1 MIQKQ
6 VLMSAKDEINKL
18 KKEIE
23 RHNFLYHSKNNPE
36 ISDAEY
42 DALYQR
48 LKSLESN
55 LSSSEDS
62 PTKTV
67 GSKPSKGF
75 VKHTHLKPM
84 LSLSNVFNEE
94 EFNKFEERILKR
106 ANIDKVI
113 YAVEPK
119 FDGIGI
125 SLTYEDGVL
134 TKAVTRGDG
143 EVGEVV
149 TENIKT
155 ISKIPQ
161 KLTFN
166 VPKVIEL
173 RGEIFFNLDDFDLI
187 NKNIEKEGGKTFINP
202 RNAAA
207 GTLRNLD
214 VGIVKQRPLNIFLYA
229 LGGTS
234 NDFSIDSH
242 QDFIAFLEKNKLPTN
257 DLISFGDAVKAA
269 SSVKKILDSRET
281 LNYEID
287 GAVVKV
293 NDINLQEKLGFVS
306 KAPRWAVAWKF
317 PASEKF
323 SKVNDIL
330 FSVGRTGIVTPY
342 ATIEPVLISGANIS
356 NVTLHNL
363 DELKRLDIKVN
374 DTVLV
379 KRAGDVIPQITKV
392 NQEIRDGSERPVTV
406 PEFCPSCGSE
416 LREDGPFLRCHAGMN
431 CPAQLFGYFEHFVSR
446 KAMNIDGLG
455 YKINTHLINLGYVKK
470 VADLFKLE
478 RYETELKSLEG
489 FGEKSIDNLFA
500 SINNARKPKLET
512 FINALGIPEVGET
525 TASSLARH
533 FKEFQ
538 SLRSASLDDLLQLD
552 SIGEVVAK
560 NIIEFFKNDPVGI
573 DDLLDQIEI
582 ENYVASADSHLDGV
596 RIVIT
601 GSFTEFSRDE
611 LKDIIKSK
619 GGIPSSSVSANTN
632 YLLYGEKAGSK
643 FKKATELGVELVDE
657 TKIKDF
663 LKI

>member
-1 MIQKQ
+1 
-6 VLMSAKDEINKL
+6 MSVKDEIKKL
-18 KKEIE
+18 QKEIE
-23 RHNFLYHSKNNPE
+23 RHNFLYHSEDNPE
-36 ISDAEY
+36 ISDAEF

-48 LKSLESN
+48 LKSLEAEQGE
-55 LSSSEDS
+55 SEDS

-75 VKHTHLKPM
+75 EKHQHLKPM
-84 LSLSNVFNEE
+84 LSLSNVFNDE
-94 EFNKFEERILKR
+94 EFKKFEERILKR
-106 ANIDKVI
+106 VNVNEII
-113 YAVEPK
+113 FAVEPK

-125 SLTYEDGVL
+125 SLTYEDGIL

-155 ISKIPQ
+155 IDKIPHSIS
-161 KLTFN
+161 FN
-166 VPKVIEL
+166 VPKIVEL
-173 RGEIFFNLDDFDLI
+173 RGEIFFNLDDFNSI
-187 NKNIEKEGGKTFINP
+187 NRSIEKDGGKVFINP

-214 VGIVKQRPLNIFLYA
+214 SEVVKQRPLNIFLYA
-229 LGGTS
+229 LGGCS
-234 NDFSIDSH
+234 DDFKIESH
-242 QDFIAFLEKNKLPTN
+242 KDFLTFLKKNNLPNN
-257 DLISFGDAVKAA
+257 DLITFGDAITA
-269 SSVKKILDSRET
+269 SNAVKKILDSREA

-293 NDINLQEKLGFVS
+293 NDFNLQEKLGFVS

-323 SKVNDIL
+323 SKVNDVL

-392 NQEIRDGSERPVTV
+392 NQDVRNGSETPVKV
-406 PEFCPSCGSE
+406 PEFCPSCGNKLKE
-416 LREDGPFLRCHAGMN
+416 EGPFLRCDAGMN

-455 YKINTHLINLGYVKK
+455 YKINIHLINLGYVKK
-470 VADLFKLE
+470 VADLFKLKQ
-478 RYETELKSLEG
+478 YEEELKNLEG

-500 SINNARKPKLET
+500 SIDNARKPKLET
-512 FINALGIPEVGET
+512 LINALGIPEVGET

-533 FKEFQ
+533 FKEFPK
-538 SLRSASLDDLLQLD
+538 LRSASFEDLMQLD

-560 NIIEFFKNDPVGI
+560 NIIEFFKNDPIGI
-573 DDLLDQIEI
+573 DELLAQIEI
-582 ENYVASADSHLDGV
+582 ENYIASGDSHLDGIK
-596 RIVIT
+596 IVIT
-601 GSFTEFSRDE
+601 GSFSEFSRDE

-619 GGIPSSSVSANTN
+619 GGIPSSSISSNTN

-643 FKKATELGVELVDE
+643 YKKAIELGVELIDE

>member
-1 MIQKQ
+1 
-6 VLMSAKDEINKL
+6 MSVKDEIKKL

-23 RHNFLYHSKNNPE
+23 RHNFLYHAENNPE

-48 LKSLESN
+48 LKALEAEEGASN
-55 LSSSEDS
+55 DS
-62 PTKTV
+62 PSKTV

-75 VKHTHLKPM
+75 EKHTHLKPM
-84 LSLSNVFNEE
+84 LSLANVFNQDD
-94 EFNKFEERILKR
+94 FNKFEERIQKR
-106 ANIDKVI
+106 INVEKLV

-125 SLTYEDGVL
+125 SLTFEEGSL

-161 KLTFN
+161 TLSTDI
-166 VPKVIEL
+166 PKVIEL
-173 RGEIFFNLDDFDLI
+173 RGEVFFNLDDFNLI
-187 NKNIEKEGGKTFINP
+187 NKNIENTGGKAFINP

-214 VGIVKQRPLNIFLYA
+214 IEIVKQRPLNIFLYA
-229 LGGTS
+229 LGGHS
-234 NDFSIDSH
+234 DDLEINSH
-242 QDFIAFLEKNKLPTN
+242 QEFLEFLEKNSLPRN
-257 DLISFGDAVKAA
+257 DLITFGDAAEATKA
-269 SSVKKILDSRET
+269 VKKILDSRDS

-293 NDINLQEKLGFVS
+293 NESKLQEKLGFVS

-317 PASEKF
+317 PASEKY
-323 SKVNDIL
+323 SKVNDVL

-356 NVTLHNL
+356 NVTLHNM

-392 NQEIRDGSERPVTV
+392 NLDIRDGSESLVKI
-406 PEFCPSCGSE
+406 PEYCPSCGNTLKAE
-416 LREDGPFLRCHAGMN
+416 GPFLRCDAGMQ
-431 CPAQLFGYFEHFVSR
+431 CPDQLFGYFEHFVSR

-455 YKINTHLINLGYVKK
+455 YKINTHLIKLGYVKQ
-470 VADLFKLE
+470 VADLFKLK
-478 RYETELKSLEG
+478 RYESELKSLEG
-489 FGEKSIDNLFA
+489 FGKKSIDNLFA
-500 SINNARKPKLET
+500 SIDNSRRPKLET
-512 FINALGIPEVGET
+512 FINSLGIPEVGET

-533 FKEFQ
+533 FKEFNY
-538 SLRSASLDDLLQLD
+538 LRSASFEDLMQLD
-552 SIGEVVAK
+552 SIGGVVAK
-560 NIIEFFKNDPVGI
+560 NIIKFFENDPVGV
-573 DDLLDQIEI
+573 DALLNEIEI
-582 ENYVASADSHLDGV
+582 ESFVASADSHLDGI

-601 GSFTEFSRDE
+601 GSFENYSRDE

-619 GGIPSSSVSANTN
+619 GGVPSSSISSNTDF
-632 YLLYGEKAGSK
+632 LIYGEKAGSK
-643 FKKATELGVELVDE
+643 YKKALDLGIELITE
-657 TKIKDF
+657 TKLNEF

>member
-1 MIQKQ
+1 
-6 VLMSAKDEINKL
+6 MSVKDEIKKL

-23 RHNFLYHSKNNPE
+23 RHNFLYHAENNPE

-48 LKSLESN
+48 LKALEAEEGASK
-55 LSSSEDS
+55 DS
-62 PTKTV
+62 PSKTV

-75 VKHTHLKPM
+75 EKHIHLKPM
-84 LSLSNVFNEE
+84 LSLANVFNQDD
-94 EFNKFEERILKR
+94 FDKFEERIQKR
-106 ANIDKVI
+106 ISVEKLV

-125 SLTYEDGVL
+125 SLTYEEGSL

-155 ISKIPQ
+155 ITKIPQ
-161 KLTFN
+161 TLSIDI
-166 VPKVIEL
+166 PKVIEL
-173 RGEIFFNLDDFDLI
+173 RGEIFFNLDDFNLI
-187 NKNIEKEGGKTFINP
+187 NKNIKNAGGKAFINP

-214 VGIVKQRPLNIFLYA
+214 IEIVKQRPLNIFLYA
-229 LGGTS
+229 LGGHTG
-234 NDFSIDSH
+234 DLEIASH
-242 QDFIAFLEKNKLPTN
+242 QEFLSFLEKNNLPRN
-257 DLISFGDAVKAA
+257 DLITFGDAAEATKA
-269 SSVKKILDSRET
+269 VQKILDSRDS

-293 NDINLQEKLGFVS
+293 NESKLQDKLGFVS

-317 PASEKF
+317 PASEKY
-323 SKVNDIL
+323 SKVNDVL

-356 NVTLHNL
+356 NVTLHNM

-392 NQEIRDGSERPVTV
+392 NLDVRDGSESLVKIPD
-406 PEFCPSCGSE
+406 FCPSCGNALKAE
-416 LREDGPFLRCHAGMN
+416 GPFLRCDAGMQ
-431 CPAQLFGYFEHFVSR
+431 CPDQLFGYFEHFVSR

-455 YKINTHLINLGYVKK
+455 YKINTHLIKLGYVKQ
-470 VADLFKLE
+470 VADLFKLK
-478 RYETELKSLEG
+478 RYESELKSLEG

-500 SINNARKPKLET
+500 SIDNSRRPKLET
-512 FINALGIPEVGET
+512 FINSLGIPEVGET

-533 FKEFQ
+533 FKEFNYF
-538 SLRSASLDDLLQLD
+538 RRASFEDLMQLD

-560 NIIEFFKNDPVGI
+560 NIIKFFENDPVGI
-573 DDLLDQIEI
+573 DALLNEIEI
-582 ENYVASADSHLDGV
+582 ENFVASADSHLDGI

-601 GSFTEFSRDE
+601 GSFENYSRDE

-619 GGIPSSSVSANTN
+619 GGLPSSSISSNTDF
-632 YLLYGEKAGSK
+632 LIYGEKAGSK
-643 FKKATELGVELVDE
+643 YKKALDLGIELITE
-657 TKIKDF
+657 TKLTEF

>member
-1 MIQKQ
+1 
-6 VLMSAKDEINKL
+6 MSVKDEIKKL
-18 KKEIE
+18 QKEIE
-23 RHNFLYHSKNNPE
+23 RHNFLYHSEDNPE
-36 ISDAEY
+36 ISDAEF

-48 LKSLESN
+48 LKSLEAEQGE
-55 LSSSEDS
+55 SEDS

-75 VKHTHLKPM
+75 EKHQHLKPM
-84 LSLSNVFNEE
+84 LSLSNVFNDE
-94 EFNKFEERILKR
+94 EFKKFEERILKR
-106 ANIDKVI
+106 INVNEII
-113 YAVEPK
+113 FAVEPK

-125 SLTYEDGVL
+125 SLTYEEGIL

-155 ISKIPQ
+155 IDKIPHSIS
-161 KLTFN
+161 FN
-166 VPKVIEL
+166 VPKIVEL
-173 RGEIFFNLDDFDLI
+173 RGEIFFNLDDFNSI
-187 NKNIEKEGGKTFINP
+187 NRSIEKDGGKVFINP

-214 VGIVKQRPLNIFLYA
+214 SEVVKQRPLNIFLYA
-229 LGGTS
+229 LGGCS
-234 NDFSIDSH
+234 DDFKIESH
-242 QDFIAFLEKNKLPTN
+242 KDFLTFLKKNNLPNN
-257 DLISFGDAVKAA
+257 DLITFGDAITA
-269 SSVKKILDSRET
+269 SNAVKKILDSREA

-293 NDINLQEKLGFVS
+293 NDFNLQEKLGFVS

-323 SKVNDIL
+323 SKVNDVL

-392 NQEIRDGSERPVTV
+392 NQDVRNGSETPVNV
-406 PEFCPSCGSE
+406 PEFCPSCGNKLKE
-416 LREDGPFLRCHAGMN
+416 EGPFLRCDAGMN

-455 YKINTHLINLGYVKK
+455 YKINIHLINLGYVKK
-470 VADLFKLE
+470 VADLFKLKQ
-478 RYETELKSLEG
+478 YESELKNLEG
-489 FGEKSIDNLFA
+489 FGEKSIGNLFA
-500 SINNARKPKLET
+500 SIDNARKPKLET
-512 FINALGIPEVGET
+512 LINALGIPEVGET

-533 FKEFQ
+533 FKEFEK
-538 SLRSASLDDLLQLD
+538 LRNASFEDLMQLD

-560 NIIEFFKNDPVGI
+560 NIIEFFKHDPIGI
-573 DDLLDQIEI
+573 DELLSQIEI
-582 ENYVASADSHLDGV
+582 ENYVASGDSHLDG
-596 RIVIT
+596 IKIAIT
-601 GSFTEFSRDE
+601 GSFSEFSRDE

-619 GGIPSSSVSANTN
+619 GGIPSSSISSNTN
-632 YLLYGEKAGSK
+632 FLLYGEKAGSK
-643 FKKATELGVELVDE
+643 YKKATELGVKLIDE

>member
-1 MIQKQ
+1 
-6 VLMSAKDEINKL
+6 MSVKDEIKKL
-18 KKEIE
+18 QKEIE
-23 RHNFLYHSKNNPE
+23 RHNFLYHSEDNPE
-36 ISDAEY
+36 ISDAEF

-48 LKSLESN
+48 LKSLEAEQGE
-55 LSSSEDS
+55 SEDS

-75 VKHTHLKPM
+75 EKHQHLKPM
-84 LSLSNVFNEE
+84 LSLSNVFNDE
-94 EFNKFEERILKR
+94 EFKKFEERILKR
-106 ANIDKVI
+106 VNVNEII
-113 YAVEPK
+113 FAVEPK

-125 SLTYEDGVL
+125 SLTYEDGIL
-134 TKAVTRGDG
+134 TKAVTRGNG

-155 ISKIPQ
+155 IDKIPHSIS
-161 KLTFN
+161 FN
-166 VPKVIEL
+166 VPKIVEL
-173 RGEIFFNLDDFDLI
+173 RGEIFFNLDDFNSI
-187 NKNIEKEGGKTFINP
+187 NRSIEKDGGKVFINP

-214 VGIVKQRPLNIFLYA
+214 SEVVKQRPLNIFLYA
-229 LGGTS
+229 LGGCS
-234 NDFSIDSH
+234 DDFKIESH
-242 QDFIAFLEKNKLPTN
+242 KDFLTFLKKNNLPNN
-257 DLISFGDAVKAA
+257 DLITFGDTITA
-269 SSVKKILDSRET
+269 SNAVKKILDSREA

-293 NDINLQEKLGFVS
+293 NDFNLQEKLGFVS

-323 SKVNDIL
+323 SKVNDVL

-392 NQEIRDGSERPVTV
+392 NQDVRNGSETPVKV
-406 PEFCPSCGSE
+406 PEFCPSCGNKLNE
-416 LREDGPFLRCHAGMN
+416 EGPFLRCDAGMN

-470 VADLFKLE
+470 VADLFKLKQ
-478 RYETELKSLEG
+478 YEAELKNLEG

-500 SINNARKPKLET
+500 SIDNARKPKLET
-512 FINALGIPEVGET
+512 LINALGIPEVGET

-533 FKEFQ
+533 FKEFPQ
-538 SLRSASLDDLLQLD
+538 LRSASFEDLMQLD

-560 NIIEFFKNDPVGI
+560 NIIEFFKDDPIGI
-573 DDLLDQIEI
+573 DELLAQIEI
-582 ENYVASADSHLDGV
+582 ENYIASGDSHLDGIK
-596 RIVIT
+596 IVIT
-601 GSFTEFSRDE
+601 GSFSEFSRDE

-619 GGIPSSSVSANTN
+619 GGIPSSSISTNTN

-643 FKKATELGVELVDE
+643 YKKAIELGVELIDE
-657 TKIKDF
+657 TKIKNF

>member
-1 MIQKQ
+1 
-6 VLMSAKDEINKL
+6 MSAKDEINKL

-48 LKSLESN
+48 LKSLESD

-143 EVGEVV
+143 EVGEIV

-173 RGEIFFNLDDFDLI
+173 RGEIFFNLDDFDSI

-257 DLISFGDAVKAA
+257 DLISFGDAAKAA
-269 SSVKKILDSRET
+269 GSVKKILDSRET

-478 RYETELKSLEG
+478 RHETELKSLEG

-560 NIIEFFKNDPVGI
+560 NIIKFFKNDPVGI

>member
-1 MIQKQ
+1 
-6 VLMSAKDEINKL
+6 MSVKDEIKKL

-23 RHNFLYHSKNNPE
+23 RHNFLYHAENNPE

-48 LKSLESN
+48 LKALEAEEGASN
-55 LSSSEDS
+55 DS
-62 PTKTV
+62 PSKTV

-75 VKHTHLKPM
+75 EKHTHLKPM
-84 LSLSNVFNEE
+84 LSLANVFNQDD
-94 EFNKFEERILKR
+94 FNKFEERIQKR
-106 ANIDKVI
+106 INVEKLV

-125 SLTYEDGVL
+125 SLTFEEGSL

-161 KLTFN
+161 TLSIDI
-166 VPKVIEL
+166 PKIIEL
-173 RGEIFFNLDDFDLI
+173 RGEVFFNLDDFNLI
-187 NKNIEKEGGKTFINP
+187 NKNIENSGGKAFINP

-214 VGIVKQRPLNIFLYA
+214 IQIVKQRPLNIFLYA
-229 LGGTS
+229 LGGHS
-234 NDFSIDSH
+234 DDLEINSH
-242 QDFIAFLEKNKLPTN
+242 QEFLEFLEKNSLPRN
-257 DLISFGDAVKAA
+257 DLITFGDAAEATKA
-269 SSVKKILDSRET
+269 VKKILDSRDS

-293 NDINLQEKLGFVS
+293 NESKLQEKLGFVS

-317 PASEKF
+317 PASEKY
-323 SKVNDIL
+323 SKVNDVL

-356 NVTLHNL
+356 NVTLHNM

-392 NQEIRDGSERPVTV
+392 NLDIRDGSESLVKI
-406 PEFCPSCGSE
+406 PEYCPSCGNTLKAE
-416 LREDGPFLRCHAGMN
+416 GPFLRCDAGMQ
-431 CPAQLFGYFEHFVSR
+431 CPDQLFGYFEHFVSR

-455 YKINTHLINLGYVKK
+455 YKINTHLIKLGYVKQ
-470 VADLFKLE
+470 VADLFKLK
-478 RYETELKSLEG
+478 RYESELKSLEG
-489 FGEKSIDNLFA
+489 FGKKSIDNLFA
-500 SINNARKPKLET
+500 SIDNSRRPKLET
-512 FINALGIPEVGET
+512 FINSLGIPEVGET

-533 FKEFQ
+533 FKEFNY
-538 SLRSASLDDLLQLD
+538 LRSASFEDLMQLD
-552 SIGEVVAK
+552 SIGGVVAK
-560 NIIEFFKNDPVGI
+560 NIIKFFENDPVGV
-573 DDLLDQIEI
+573 DALLNEIEI
-582 ENYVASADSHLDGV
+582 ESFVASADSHLDGI

-601 GSFTEFSRDE
+601 GSFENYSRDE

-619 GGIPSSSVSANTN
+619 GGVPSSSISSNTDF
-632 YLLYGEKAGSK
+632 LIYGEKAGSK
-643 FKKATELGVELVDE
+643 YKKALDLGIELITE
-657 TKIKDF
+657 TKLNEF

>member
-1 MIQKQ
+1 
-6 VLMSAKDEINKL
+6 MSAKDEINKL

-55 LSSSEDS
+55 LSPSGDS

-173 RGEIFFNLDDFDLI
+173 RGEIFFNLDDFDSI

-538 SLRSASLDDLLQLD
+538 SLRSAALDDLLQLD

>member
-1 MIQKQ
+1 
-6 VLMSAKDEINKL
+6 MSVKDEIKKL

-23 RHNFLYHSKNNPE
+23 RHNFLYHAENNPE

-48 LKSLESN
+48 LKALEAEEGASK
-55 LSSSEDS
+55 DS
-62 PTKTV
+62 PSKTV

-75 VKHTHLKPM
+75 EKHTHLKPM
-84 LSLSNVFNEE
+84 LSLANVFNQDD
-94 EFNKFEERILKR
+94 FDKFEERIQKR
-106 ANIDKVI
+106 ISVEKLV

-125 SLTYEDGVL
+125 SLTYEEGSL

-155 ISKIPQ
+155 ITKIPQ
-161 KLTFN
+161 TLSIDI
-166 VPKVIEL
+166 PKVIEL
-173 RGEIFFNLDDFDLI
+173 RGEIFFNLDDFNLI
-187 NKNIEKEGGKTFINP
+187 NKNIENAGGKAFINP

-214 VGIVKQRPLNIFLYA
+214 IEIVKQRPLNIFLYA
-229 LGGTS
+229 LGGHTG
-234 NDFSIDSH
+234 DLEIASH
-242 QDFIAFLEKNKLPTN
+242 QEFLSFLEKNNLPRN
-257 DLISFGDAVKAA
+257 DLITFGDAAEATKA
-269 SSVKKILDSRET
+269 VQKILDSRDS

-293 NDINLQEKLGFVS
+293 NESKLQDKLGFVS

-317 PASEKF
+317 PASEKY
-323 SKVNDIL
+323 SKVNDVL

-356 NVTLHNL
+356 NVTLHNM

-392 NQEIRDGSERPVTV
+392 NLDVRDGSESLVKIPD
-406 PEFCPSCGSE
+406 FCPSCGNALKAE
-416 LREDGPFLRCHAGMN
+416 GPFLRCDAGMQ
-431 CPAQLFGYFEHFVSR
+431 CPDQLFGYFEHFVSR

-455 YKINTHLINLGYVKK
+455 YKINTHLIKLGYVKQ
-470 VADLFKLE
+470 VADLFKLK
-478 RYETELKSLEG
+478 RYESELKSLEG

-500 SINNARKPKLET
+500 SIDNSRRPKLET
-512 FINALGIPEVGET
+512 FINSLGIPEVGET

-533 FKEFQ
+533 FKEFNYF
-538 SLRSASLDDLLQLD
+538 RRASFEDLMQLD

-560 NIIEFFKNDPVGI
+560 NIIKFFENDPVGI
-573 DDLLDQIEI
+573 DALLNEIEI
-582 ENYVASADSHLDGV
+582 ENFVASADSHLDGI

-601 GSFTEFSRDE
+601 GSFENYSRDE

-619 GGIPSSSVSANTN
+619 GGLPSSSISSNTDF
-632 YLLYGEKAGSK
+632 LIYGEKAGSK
-643 FKKATELGVELVDE
+643 YKKALDLGIELITE
-657 TKIKDF
+657 TKLTEF

>member
-1 MIQKQ
+1 
-6 VLMSAKDEINKL
+6 MSVKDEIKKL

-23 RHNFLYHSKNNPE
+23 RHNFLYHAENNPE

-48 LKSLESN
+48 LKALEAEEGASK
-55 LSSSEDS
+55 DS
-62 PTKTV
+62 PSKTV

-75 VKHTHLKPM
+75 EKHTHLKPM
-84 LSLSNVFNEE
+84 LSLANVFNQDD
-94 EFNKFEERILKR
+94 FDKFEERIQKR
-106 ANIDKVI
+106 ISVEKLV

-125 SLTYEDGVL
+125 SLTYEEGSL

-155 ISKIPQ
+155 ITKIPQ
-161 KLTFN
+161 TLSIDI
-166 VPKVIEL
+166 PKVIEL
-173 RGEIFFNLDDFDLI
+173 RGEIFFNLDDFNLI
-187 NKNIEKEGGKTFINP
+187 NKNIENAGGKAFINP

-214 VGIVKQRPLNIFLYA
+214 IEIVKQRPLNIFLYA
-229 LGGTS
+229 LGGHT
-234 NDFSIDSH
+234 DDLEIASH
-242 QDFIAFLEKNKLPTN
+242 QEFLSFLEKNNLPRN
-257 DLISFGDAVKAA
+257 DLITFGDAAEATKA
-269 SSVKKILDSRET
+269 VQKILDSRDS

-293 NDINLQEKLGFVS
+293 NESKLQEKLGFVS

-317 PASEKF
+317 PASEKY
-323 SKVNDIL
+323 SKVNDVL

-356 NVTLHNL
+356 NVTLHNM

-392 NQEIRDGSERPVTV
+392 NLDVRDGSESLVKI
-406 PEFCPSCGSE
+406 PEYCPSCGNALKAE
-416 LREDGPFLRCHAGMN
+416 GPFLRCDAGMQ
-431 CPAQLFGYFEHFVSR
+431 CPDQLFGYFEHFVSR

-455 YKINTHLINLGYVKK
+455 YKINTHLIKLGYVKQ
-470 VADLFKLE
+470 VADLFKLK
-478 RYETELKSLEG
+478 RYESELKSLEG

-500 SINNARKPKLET
+500 SIDNSRRPKLET
-512 FINALGIPEVGET
+512 FINSLGIPEVGET

-533 FKEFQ
+533 FKEFIY
-538 SLRSASLDDLLQLD
+538 LRRASFEDLMQLD

-560 NIIEFFKNDPVGI
+560 NIIKFFENDPVGI
-573 DDLLDQIEI
+573 DALLNEIEI
-582 ENYVASADSHLDGV
+582 ENFVASADSHLDGI

-601 GSFTEFSRDE
+601 GSFENYSREE
-611 LKDIIKSK
+611 LKDIIKAK
-619 GGIPSSSVSANTN
+619 GGLPSSSISSNTDF
-632 YLLYGEKAGSK
+632 LIYGEKAGSK
-643 FKKATELGVELVDE
+643 YKKALDLGIELITE
-657 TKIKDF
+657 TKLTEF

>member
-1 MIQKQ
+1 
-6 VLMSAKDEINKL
+6 MSAKDEINKL

-406 PEFCPSCGSE
+406 PKFCPSCGSE

>member
-1 MIQKQ
+1 
-6 VLMSAKDEINKL
+6 MSAKDEINKL

-55 LSSSEDS
+55 LRSSEDS

>member
-1 MIQKQ
+1 
-6 VLMSAKDEINKL
+6 MSVKDEINKL

-134 TKAVTRGDG
+134 TKAVTMGDG

-406 PEFCPSCGSE
+406 PEFGPSCGSE

>member
-1 MIQKQ
+1 
-6 VLMSAKDEINKL
+6 MSAKDEINKL

-125 SLTYEDGVL
+125 SLTYEDGLL

-173 RGEIFFNLDDFDLI
+173 RGEIFFNLDDFDSI
-187 NKNIEKEGGKTFINP
+187 NKNIEKEGGKAFINP

-214 VGIVKQRPLNIFLYA
+214 AGIVKQRPLNIFLYA
-229 LGGTS
+229 LGGS
-234 NDFSIDSH
+234 SKDFSIDSH
-242 QDFIAFLEKNKLPTN
+242 QDFIAFLQKNKLPTN

-269 SSVKKILDSRET
+269 SSVKEILDSREA

-392 NQEIRDGSERPVTV
+392 NQEIRDGYERSVTV
-406 PEFCPSCGSE
+406 PEFCPSCGSK
-416 LREDGPFLRCHAGMN
+416 LKEDGPFLRCHAGMN

-478 RYETELKSLEG
+478 RYESELKSLEG
-489 FGEKSIDNLFA
+489 FGEKSIENLFA
-500 SINNARKPKLET
+500 SINSARKPKLEN

-525 TASSLARH
+525 TASSLGRH

-538 SLRSASLDDLLQLD
+538 NLRSASLHDLLQLD

-560 NIIEFFKNDPVGI
+560 NIIEFFRNDPVGI
-573 DDLLDQIEI
+573 DDLIDQIEI

-611 LKDIIKSK
+611 LKDVIKSK

-643 FKKATELGVELVDE
+643 FKKAKELGVELITE

>member
-1 MIQKQ
+1 
-6 VLMSAKDEINKL
+6 MSAKDEINKL

-173 RGEIFFNLDDFDLI
+173 RGEIFFNLDDFDSI

-478 RYETELKSLEG
+478 RYEIELKSLEG

-538 SLRSASLDDLLQLD
+538 SLRSAALDDLLQLD

>member
-1 MIQKQ
+1 
-6 VLMSAKDEINKL
+6 MSAKDEINKL

-55 LSSSEDS
+55 LRSSEDS

-84 LSLSNVFNEE
+84 LSLSNVFNKE
-94 EFNKFEERILKR
+94 EFIKFEDRILKR

-161 KLTFN
+161 RLTFN

-173 RGEIFFNLDDFDLI
+173 RGEIFFNLDDFHSI
-187 NKNIEKEGGKTFINP
+187 NKNIEKEGGKAFINP

-229 LGGTS
+229 LGGS
-234 NDFSIDSH
+234 SKDFNIDSH
-242 QDFIAFLEKNKLPTN
+242 QDFIAFLQKNKLPTN

-269 SSVKKILDSRET
+269 SSVKEILDSREA

-416 LREDGPFLRCHAGMN
+416 LSEDGPFLRCHAGMN

>member
-1 MIQKQ
+1 
-6 VLMSAKDEINKL
+6 MSAKAEINKL

-23 RHNFLYHSKNNPE
+23 RHNFLYHSKNSPE

-75 VKHTHLKPM
+75 VKHTHLKSM

-106 ANIDKVI
+106 TNIDKVI
-113 YAVEPK
+113 YAIEPK

-134 TKAVTRGDG
+134 AKAVTRGDG

-173 RGEIFFNLDDFDLI
+173 RGEIFFNLDDFDSI
-187 NKNIEKEGGKTFINP
+187 NRNIEKEGGKVFINP

-392 NQEIRDGSERPVTV
+392 NQEIRDGNERSVTV
-406 PEFCPSCGSE
+406 PEFCPSCGSK
-416 LREDGPFLRCHAGMN
+416 LKEDGPFLRCHAGMN

-478 RYETELKSLEG
+478 RYESELKSLEG

-560 NIIEFFKNDPVGI
+560 NIIKFFRNDPVGI
-573 DDLLDQIEI
+573 DDLLDQVEI

-643 FKKATELGVELVDE
+643 FKKAKELGVELVDE

>member
-1 MIQKQ
+1 
-6 VLMSAKDEINKL
+6 MSAKDEINKL

-560 NIIEFFKNDPVGI
+560 NIIAFFKNDPVGI

>member
-1 MIQKQ
+1 
-6 VLMSAKDEINKL
+6 MSAKDEINKL

-55 LSSSEDS
+55 LSSGEDS

-173 RGEIFFNLDDFDLI
+173 RGEIFFNLDDFDSI

-392 NQEIRDGSERPVTV
+392 NQEIRDGSERPVKV

-470 VADLFKLE
+470 SGRL
-478 RYETELKSLEG
+478 
-489 FGEKSIDNLFA
+489 I
-500 SINNARKPKLET
+500 
-512 FINALGIPEVGET
+512 
-525 TASSLARH
+525 
-533 FKEFQ
+533 
-538 SLRSASLDDLLQLD
+538 
-552 SIGEVVAK
+552 
-560 NIIEFFKNDPVGI
+560 
-573 DDLLDQIEI
+573 
-582 ENYVASADSHLDGV
+582 
-596 RIVIT
+596 
-601 GSFTEFSRDE
+601 
-611 LKDIIKSK
+611 
-619 GGIPSSSVSANTN
+619 
-632 YLLYGEKAGSK
+632 
-643 FKKATELGVELVDE
+643 
-657 TKIKDF
+657 
-663 LKI
+663 

>member
-1 MIQKQ
+1 
-6 VLMSAKDEINKL
+6 MSAKDEINKL

-173 RGEIFFNLDDFDLI
+173 RGEIFFNLDDFDSI

-478 RYETELKSLEG
+478 RYEIELKSLEG

>member
-1 MIQKQ
+1 
-6 VLMSAKDEINKL
+6 MSVKDEIKKL

-23 RHNFLYHSKNNPE
+23 RHNFLYHAENNPE

-48 LKSLESN
+48 LKALEAEEGASK
-55 LSSSEDS
+55 DS
-62 PTKTV
+62 PSKTV

-75 VKHTHLKPM
+75 EKHTHLKPM
-84 LSLSNVFNEE
+84 LSLANVFNQDD
-94 EFNKFEERILKR
+94 FDKFEERIQKR
-106 ANIDKVI
+106 ISVEKLV

-125 SLTYEDGVL
+125 SLTYEEGSL

-155 ISKIPQ
+155 ITKIPQ
-161 KLTFN
+161 TLSIDI
-166 VPKVIEL
+166 PKVIEL
-173 RGEIFFNLDDFDLI
+173 RGEIFFNLDDFNLI
-187 NKNIEKEGGKTFINP
+187 NKKIENAGGKAFINP

-214 VGIVKQRPLNIFLYA
+214 IEIVKQRPLNIFLYA
-229 LGGTS
+229 LGGHT
-234 NDFSIDSH
+234 DDLEIASH
-242 QDFIAFLEKNKLPTN
+242 QEFLSFLEKNNLPRN
-257 DLISFGDAVKAA
+257 DLITFGDAAEATKA
-269 SSVKKILDSRET
+269 VQKILDSRDS

-293 NDINLQEKLGFVS
+293 NESKLQDKLGFVS

-317 PASEKF
+317 PASEKY
-323 SKVNDIL
+323 SKVNDVL

-356 NVTLHNL
+356 NVTLHNM

-392 NQEIRDGSERPVTV
+392 NLDVRDGSESLVKI
-406 PEFCPSCGSE
+406 PEYCPSCGNALKAE
-416 LREDGPFLRCHAGMN
+416 GPFLRCDAGMQ
-431 CPAQLFGYFEHFVSR
+431 CPDQLFGYFEHFVSR

-455 YKINTHLINLGYVKK
+455 YKINTHLIKLGYVKQ
-470 VADLFKLE
+470 VADLFKLKRHE
-478 RYETELKSLEG
+478 SELKSLEG

-500 SINNARKPKLET
+500 SIDNSRRPKLET
-512 FINALGIPEVGET
+512 FINSLGIPEVGET

-533 FKEFQ
+533 FKEFIY
-538 SLRSASLDDLLQLD
+538 LRRASFEDLMQLD

-560 NIIEFFKNDPVGI
+560 NIIKFFENDPVGI
-573 DDLLDQIEI
+573 DALLNEIEI
-582 ENYVASADSHLDGV
+582 ENFVASADSHLDGI

-601 GSFTEFSRDE
+601 GSFENYSRDE

-619 GGIPSSSVSANTN
+619 GGLPSSSISSNTDF
-632 YLLYGEKAGSK
+632 LIYGEKAGSK
-643 FKKATELGVELVDE
+643 YKKALDLGIELIAE
-657 TKIKDF
+657 TKLNEF

>member
-1 MIQKQ
+1 
-6 VLMSAKDEINKL
+6 MSAKDEINKL

-48 LKSLESN
+48 LKSLESD

-342 ATIEPVLISGANIS
+342 AKIEPVLISGANIS

-416 LREDGPFLRCHAGMN
+416 LSEDGPFLRCHAGMN

-478 RYETELKSLEG
+478 RHETELKSLEG

-538 SLRSASLDDLLQLD
+538 SVRSASLDDLLQLD

>member
-1 MIQKQ
+1 
-6 VLMSAKDEINKL
+6 MSVKDEIKKL

-23 RHNFLYHSKNNPE
+23 RHNFLYHAENNPE

-48 LKSLESN
+48 LKALEAEEGASK
-55 LSSSEDS
+55 DS
-62 PTKTV
+62 PSKTV

-75 VKHTHLKPM
+75 EKHTHLKPM
-84 LSLSNVFNEE
+84 LSLANVFNQDD
-94 EFNKFEERILKR
+94 FNKFEERIQKR
-106 ANIDKVI
+106 ISVEKLV

-125 SLTYEDGVL
+125 SLTYEEGSL

-155 ISKIPQ
+155 ITKIPQ
-161 KLTFN
+161 TLSIDI
-166 VPKVIEL
+166 PKVIEL
-173 RGEIFFNLDDFDLI
+173 RGEIFFNLDDFNLI
-187 NKNIEKEGGKTFINP
+187 NKNIENAGGKAFINP

-214 VGIVKQRPLNIFLYA
+214 IEIVKQRPLNIFLYA
-229 LGGTS
+229 LGGHT
-234 NDFSIDSH
+234 DDLEIASH
-242 QDFIAFLEKNKLPTN
+242 QEFLSFLEKNNLPRN
-257 DLISFGDAVKAA
+257 DLITFGDAAEATKA
-269 SSVKKILDSRET
+269 VQKILDSRDS

-293 NDINLQEKLGFVS
+293 NESKLQDKLGFVS

-317 PASEKF
+317 PASEKY
-323 SKVNDIL
+323 SKVNDVL

-356 NVTLHNL
+356 NVTLHNM

-392 NQEIRDGSERPVTV
+392 NLDVRDGSESLVKI
-406 PEFCPSCGSE
+406 PEYCPSCGNALKAE
-416 LREDGPFLRCHAGMN
+416 GPFLRCDAGMQ
-431 CPAQLFGYFEHFVSR
+431 CPDQLFGYFEHFVSR

-455 YKINTHLINLGYVKK
+455 YKINTHLIKLGYVKQ
-470 VADLFKLE
+470 VADLFKLK
-478 RYETELKSLEG
+478 RYESELKSLEG

-500 SINNARKPKLET
+500 SIDNSRRPKLET
-512 FINALGIPEVGET
+512 FINSLGIPEVGET

-533 FKEFQ
+533 FKEFNY
-538 SLRSASLDDLLQLD
+538 LRRASFEDLMQLD

-560 NIIEFFKNDPVGI
+560 NIIKFFENDPVGI
-573 DDLLDQIEI
+573 DALLNEIEI
-582 ENYVASADSHLDGV
+582 ENFVASADSHLDGI

-601 GSFTEFSRDE
+601 GSFENYSRDE

-619 GGIPSSSVSANTN
+619 GGLPSSSISSNTDF
-632 YLLYGEKAGSK
+632 LIYGEKAGSK
-643 FKKATELGVELVDE
+643 YKKALDLGIELITE
-657 TKIKDF
+657 TKLNEF

>member
-1 MIQKQ
+1 
-6 VLMSAKDEINKL
+6 MSVKDEIKKL

-23 RHNFLYHSKNNPE
+23 RHNFLYHAENNPE

-48 LKSLESN
+48 LKALEAEEGASN
-55 LSSSEDS
+55 DS
-62 PTKTV
+62 PSKTV

-75 VKHTHLKPM
+75 EKHTHLKPM
-84 LSLSNVFNEE
+84 LSLANVFNQDD
-94 EFNKFEERILKR
+94 FNKFEERIQKR
-106 ANIDKVI
+106 INVEKLV

-125 SLTYEDGVL
+125 SLTFEEGSL

-161 KLTFN
+161 TLSIDI
-166 VPKVIEL
+166 PKIIEL
-173 RGEIFFNLDDFDLI
+173 RGEVFFNLDDFNLI
-187 NKNIEKEGGKTFINP
+187 NKNIENGGGKAFINP

-214 VGIVKQRPLNIFLYA
+214 IEIVKQRPLNIFLYA
-229 LGGTS
+229 LGGHS
-234 NDFSIDSH
+234 DDLEISSH
-242 QDFIAFLEKNKLPTN
+242 QEFLEFLEKNSLPRN
-257 DLISFGDAVKAA
+257 DLITFGDAAEA
-269 SSVKKILDSRET
+269 TRAVKKILDSRDS

-293 NDINLQEKLGFVS
+293 NESKLQEKLGFVS

-317 PASEKF
+317 PASEKY
-323 SKVNDIL
+323 SKVNDVL

-356 NVTLHNL
+356 NVTLHNM

-392 NQEIRDGSERPVTV
+392 NLDIRDGSESLVKI
-406 PEFCPSCGSE
+406 PEYCPSCGNTLKAE
-416 LREDGPFLRCHAGMN
+416 GPFLRCDAGMQ
-431 CPAQLFGYFEHFVSR
+431 CPDQLFGYFEHFVSR

-455 YKINTHLINLGYVKK
+455 YKINTHLIKLGYVKQ
-470 VADLFKLE
+470 VADLFKLK
-478 RYETELKSLEG
+478 RYESELKSLEG
-489 FGEKSIDNLFA
+489 FGKKSIDNLFA
-500 SINNARKPKLET
+500 SIDNSRRPKLET
-512 FINALGIPEVGET
+512 FINSLGIPEVGET

-533 FKEFQ
+533 FKEFNY
-538 SLRSASLDDLLQLD
+538 LRSASFEDLMQLD

-560 NIIEFFKNDPVGI
+560 NIIKFFENDPVGV
-573 DDLLDQIEI
+573 DALLNEIEI
-582 ENYVASADSHLDGV
+582 ESFVASADSHLDGI

-601 GSFTEFSRDE
+601 GSFENYSRDE

-619 GGIPSSSVSANTN
+619 GGVPSSSISSNTDF
-632 YLLYGEKAGSK
+632 LIYGEKAGSK
-643 FKKATELGVELVDE
+643 YKKALDLGIELITE
-657 TKIKDF
+657 TKLNEF

>member
-1 MIQKQ
+1 
-6 VLMSAKDEINKL
+6 MSAKDEINKL

-23 RHNFLYHSKNNPE
+23 RHNFLYHSENNPE

-48 LKSLESN
+48 LKSLESD

-143 EVGEVV
+143 EVGEDV

-173 RGEIFFNLDDFDLI
+173 RGEIFFNLDDFDSI

-257 DLISFGDAVKAA
+257 ELISFGDAVKAA

-500 SINNARKPKLET
+500 SINNARNPKLET

-573 DDLLDQIEI
+573 DDLLDEIEI

>member
-1 MIQKQ
+1 
-6 VLMSAKDEINKL
+6 MSVKDEIKKL

-23 RHNFLYHSKNNPE
+23 RHNFLYHAENNPE

-48 LKSLESN
+48 LKALEAEEGASK
-55 LSSSEDS
+55 DS
-62 PTKTV
+62 PSKTI

-75 VKHTHLKPM
+75 EKHTHLKPM
-84 LSLSNVFNEE
+84 LSLANVFNQDD
-94 EFNKFEERILKR
+94 FDKFEERIQKR
-106 ANIDKVI
+106 ISVEKLF

-125 SLTYEDGVL
+125 SLTYEEGSL

-155 ISKIPQ
+155 ITKIPQ
-161 KLTFN
+161 TLSIDI
-166 VPKVIEL
+166 PKVIEL
-173 RGEIFFNLDDFDLI
+173 RGEIFFNLDDFNLI
-187 NKNIEKEGGKTFINP
+187 NKNIENAGGKAFINP

-214 VGIVKQRPLNIFLYA
+214 IEIVKQRPLNIFLYA
-229 LGGTS
+229 LGGHT
-234 NDFSIDSH
+234 DDLEIASH
-242 QDFIAFLEKNKLPTN
+242 QEFLSFLEKNNLPRN
-257 DLISFGDAVKAA
+257 DLITFGDAAEATKA
-269 SSVKKILDSRET
+269 VQTILDSRDS

-293 NDINLQEKLGFVS
+293 NELKLQDKLGFVS

-317 PASEKF
+317 PASEKY
-323 SKVNDIL
+323 SKVNDVL

-356 NVTLHNL
+356 NVTLHNM
-363 DELKRLDIKVN
+363 DELKRLDIKVS

-392 NQEIRDGSERPVTV
+392 NLGVRDGSESLVKI
-406 PEFCPSCGSE
+406 PEYCPSCGNALKAE
-416 LREDGPFLRCHAGMN
+416 GPFLRCNAGMQ
-431 CPAQLFGYFEHFVSR
+431 CPDQLFGYFEHFVSR

-455 YKINTHLINLGYVKK
+455 YKINTHLIKLGYVKQ
-470 VADLFKLE
+470 VADLFKLK
-478 RYETELKSLEG
+478 RYESELKSLEG
-489 FGEKSIDNLFA
+489 FGKKSIDNLFT
-500 SINNARKPKLET
+500 SIDNSRRPKLET
-512 FINALGIPEVGET
+512 FINSLGIPEVGET

-533 FKEFQ
+533 FKEFNY
-538 SLRSASLDDLLQLD
+538 LRRASFEDLMQLD

-560 NIIEFFKNDPVGI
+560 NIIKFFENDPVGI
-573 DDLLDQIEI
+573 DALLNEIEI
-582 ENYVASADSHLDGV
+582 ENFVASADSHLDGI

-601 GSFTEFSRDE
+601 GSFENYSRDE

-619 GGIPSSSVSANTN
+619 GGLPSSSISSNTDF
-632 YLLYGEKAGSK
+632 LIHGEKAGSK
-643 FKKATELGVELVDE
+643 YKKALDLGIELITE
-657 TKIKDF
+657 TKLNKF

>member
-1 MIQKQ
+1 
-6 VLMSAKDEINKL
+6 MSVKDEIKKL

-23 RHNFLYHSKNNPE
+23 KHNFLYHAENNPE

-48 LKSLESN
+48 LKALEAEEGASK
-55 LSSSEDS
+55 DS
-62 PTKTV
+62 PSKTV

-75 VKHTHLKPM
+75 EKHTHLKPM
-84 LSLSNVFNEE
+84 LSLANVFNQDD
-94 EFNKFEERILKR
+94 FDKFEERIQKR
-106 ANIDKVI
+106 ISVEKLV

-125 SLTYEDGVL
+125 SLTYEEGIL

-155 ISKIPQ
+155 ITKIPQ
-161 KLTFN
+161 TLSIDI
-166 VPKVIEL
+166 PKVIEL
-173 RGEIFFNLDDFDLI
+173 RGEIFFNLDDFNLI
-187 NKNIEKEGGKTFINP
+187 NKNIENAGGKAFINP

-214 VGIVKQRPLNIFLYA
+214 IEIVKQRPLNIFLYA
-229 LGGTS
+229 LGGHT
-234 NDFSIDSH
+234 DDLEIASH
-242 QDFIAFLEKNKLPTN
+242 QEFLSFLEKNNLPRN
-257 DLISFGDAVKAA
+257 DLITFGDAAEATKA
-269 SSVKKILDSRET
+269 VQKILDSRDS

-293 NDINLQEKLGFVS
+293 NESKLQDKLGFVS

-317 PASEKF
+317 PASEKY
-323 SKVNDIL
+323 SKVNDVL

-356 NVTLHNL
+356 NVTLHNM

-392 NQEIRDGSERPVTV
+392 NLDVRDGSESLVKI
-406 PEFCPSCGSE
+406 PEYCPSCGNALKAE
-416 LREDGPFLRCHAGMN
+416 GPFLRCDAGMQ
-431 CPAQLFGYFEHFVSR
+431 CPDQLFGYFEHFVSR

-455 YKINTHLINLGYVKK
+455 YKINTHLIKLGYVKQ
-470 VADLFKLE
+470 VADLFKLK
-478 RYETELKSLEG
+478 RYESELKSLEG

-500 SINNARKPKLET
+500 SIDNSRRPKLET
-512 FINALGIPEVGET
+512 FINSLGIPEVGET

-533 FKEFQ
+533 FKEFIY
-538 SLRSASLDDLLQLD
+538 LRRASFEDLMQLD

-560 NIIEFFKNDPVGI
+560 NIIKFFENDPVGI
-573 DDLLDQIEI
+573 DALLNEIEI
-582 ENYVASADSHLDGV
+582 ENFVASADSHLDGI

-601 GSFTEFSRDE
+601 GSFENYSRDE
-611 LKDIIKSK
+611 LKDIIKAK
-619 GGIPSSSVSANTN
+619 GGLPSSSISSNTD
-632 YLLYGEKAGSK
+632 YLIYGEKAGSK
-643 FKKATELGVELVDE
+643 YKKALDLGIELITE
-657 TKIKDF
+657 TKLNEF

>member
-1 MIQKQ
+1 
-6 VLMSAKDEINKL
+6 MSVKDEIKKL

-23 RHNFLYHSKNNPE
+23 RHNFLYHAENNPE

-48 LKSLESN
+48 LKALEAEDGASK
-55 LSSSEDS
+55 DS
-62 PTKTV
+62 PSKTV

-75 VKHTHLKPM
+75 EKHTHLKPM
-84 LSLSNVFNEE
+84 LSLANVFNQDD
-94 EFNKFEERILKR
+94 FNKFEERIQKR
-106 ANIDKVI
+106 INVEKLV

-125 SLTYEDGVL
+125 SLTFEEGSL

-161 KLTFN
+161 TLSIDI
-166 VPKVIEL
+166 PKIIEL
-173 RGEIFFNLDDFDLI
+173 RGEVFFNLDDFNLI
-187 NKNIEKEGGKTFINP
+187 NKNIENSGGKAFINP

-214 VGIVKQRPLNIFLYA
+214 IQIVKQRPLNIFLYA
-229 LGGTS
+229 LGGHS
-234 NDFSIDSH
+234 DDLEINSH
-242 QDFIAFLEKNKLPTN
+242 QEFLEFLEKNSLPRN
-257 DLISFGDAVKAA
+257 DLITFGDAAEATKA
-269 SSVKKILDSRET
+269 VKKILDSRDS

-293 NDINLQEKLGFVS
+293 NESKLQEKLGFVS

-317 PASEKF
+317 PASEKY
-323 SKVNDIL
+323 SKVNDVL

-356 NVTLHNL
+356 NVTLHNM

-392 NQEIRDGSERPVTV
+392 NLDIRDGSESLVKI
-406 PEFCPSCGSE
+406 PEYCPSCGNTLKAE
-416 LREDGPFLRCHAGMN
+416 GPFLRCDAGMQ
-431 CPAQLFGYFEHFVSR
+431 CPDQLFGYFEHFVSR

-455 YKINTHLINLGYVKK
+455 YKINTHLIKLGYVKQ
-470 VADLFKLE
+470 VADLFKLK
-478 RYETELKSLEG
+478 RYESELKSLEG
-489 FGEKSIDNLFA
+489 FGKKSIDNLFA
-500 SINNARKPKLET
+500 SIDNSRRPKLET
-512 FINALGIPEVGET
+512 FINSLGIPEVGET

-533 FKEFQ
+533 FKEFNY
-538 SLRSASLDDLLQLD
+538 LRSASFEDLMQLD

-560 NIIEFFKNDPVGI
+560 NIIKFFENDPVGV
-573 DDLLDQIEI
+573 DALLNEIEI
-582 ENYVASADSHLDGV
+582 ESFVASADSHLDGI

-601 GSFTEFSRDE
+601 GSFENYSRDE

-619 GGIPSSSVSANTN
+619 GGVPSSSISSNTDF
-632 YLLYGEKAGSK
+632 LIYGEKAGSK
-643 FKKATELGVELVDE
+643 YKKALDLGIELITE
-657 TKIKDF
+657 TKLNEF

>member
-1 MIQKQ
+1 
-6 VLMSAKDEINKL
+6 MSAKDEINKL

-173 RGEIFFNLDDFDLI
+173 RGEIFFNLDDFDSI

-214 VGIVKQRPLNIFLYA
+214 VGIVKQRPFNIFLYA

-257 DLISFGDAVKAA
+257 DLISFGYAA
-269 SSVKKILDSRET
+269 IAAGAVKKILDSRET

-478 RYETELKSLEG
+478 RHETELKSLEG

-582 ENYVASADSHLDGV
+582 ENYVASADSHLDGL

>member
-1 MIQKQ
+1 
-6 VLMSAKDEINKL
+6 MSAKDEINKL

-257 DLISFGDAVKAA
+257 DLISFGDAAKAA
-269 SSVKKILDSRET
+269 GSVKKILDSRET

-406 PEFCPSCGSE
+406 PEHCPSCGSE

-560 NIIEFFKNDPVGI
+560 NIIKFFKNDPVGI

>member
-1 MIQKQ
+1 
-6 VLMSAKDEINKL
+6 MSVKDEIKKL
-18 KKEIE
+18 QKEIE
-23 RHNFLYHSKNNPE
+23 RHNFLYHSEDNPE
-36 ISDAEY
+36 ISDAEF

-48 LKSLESN
+48 LKSLEAEQGE
-55 LSSSEDS
+55 SEDS

-75 VKHTHLKPM
+75 EKHQHLKPM
-84 LSLSNVFNEE
+84 LSLSNVFNDE
-94 EFNKFEERILKR
+94 EFKKFEERIFKR
-106 ANIDKVI
+106 VNVNEII
-113 YAVEPK
+113 FAVEPK

-155 ISKIPQ
+155 IAKIPHSIS
-161 KLTFN
+161 FN
-166 VPKVIEL
+166 VPKIVEL
-173 RGEIFFNLDDFDLI
+173 RGEIFFNLDDFDSI
-187 NKNIEKEGGKTFINP
+187 NRSIEKDGGKVFINP

-214 VGIVKQRPLNIFLYA
+214 IEVVKQRPLNIFLYA
-229 LGGTS
+229 LGGCS
-234 NDFSIDSH
+234 DDFKIESH
-242 QDFIAFLEKNKLPTN
+242 QDFLTFLKKNNLPNN
-257 DLISFGDAVKAA
+257 DLITFGDAITA
-269 SSVKKILDSRET
+269 STAVKKILDSREA

-293 NDINLQEKLGFVS
+293 NDFNLQEKLGFVS

-323 SKVNDIL
+323 SKVNDVL

-392 NQEIRDGSERPVTV
+392 NKDVRNGSETAVKV
-406 PEFCPSCGSE
+406 PEFCPSCGNKLKE
-416 LREDGPFLRCHAGMN
+416 EGPFLRCDAGMN

-455 YKINTHLINLGYVKK
+455 YKINIHLINLGYVKK
-470 VADLFKLE
+470 VADLFKLKQHE
-478 RYETELKSLEG
+478 SELKSLEG
-489 FGEKSIDNLFA
+489 FGEKSIDNLFS
-500 SINNARKPKLET
+500 SIDNARTPKLET
-512 FINALGIPEVGET
+512 LINALGIPEVGET

-533 FKEFQ
+533 FKEFEK
-538 SLRSASLDDLLQLD
+538 LRSASFEDLMQLD
-552 SIGEVVAK
+552 SIGGVVAK
-560 NIIEFFKNDPVGI
+560 NIIEFFKHDPIGI
-573 DDLLDQIEI
+573 DELLGQIEI
-582 ENYVASADSHLDGV
+582 ENYVPSGDSHLDGIK
-596 RIVIT
+596 IVIT
-601 GSFTEFSRDE
+601 GSFSEFSRDE

-619 GGIPSSSVSANTN
+619 GGIPSSSISSNTN
-632 YLLYGEKAGSK
+632 FLLYGEKAGSK
-643 FKKATELGVELVDE
+643 YKKAIELGVELIDE

-663 LKI
+663 LRI

>member
-1 MIQKQ
+1 
-6 VLMSAKDEINKL
+6 MSAKDEINKL

-166 VPKVIEL
+166 VPKIIEL
-173 RGEIFFNLDDFDLI
+173 RGEIFFNLNDFDSI

>member
-1 MIQKQ
+1 
-6 VLMSAKDEINKL
+6 MSAKDEIKKL

-75 VKHTHLKPM
+75 AKHTHLKPM

-161 KLTFN
+161 KLNFN

-293 NDINLQEKLGFVS
+293 NDTNLQEKLGFVS

>member
-1 MIQKQ
+1 
-6 VLMSAKDEINKL
+6 MSAKDEINKL

-161 KLTFN
+161 KLSFN

-214 VGIVKQRPLNIFLYA
+214 VSIVKQRPLNIFLYA

>member
-1 MIQKQ
+1 
-6 VLMSAKDEINKL
+6 MSAKDEINKL

-23 RHNFLYHSKNNPE
+23 RHNFLYHSENNPE

-48 LKSLESN
+48 LKSLESD

-84 LSLSNVFNEE
+84 LSLSNVFNED

-134 TKAVTRGDG
+134 TKAVTRGNG
-143 EVGEVV
+143 EVGEIV

-173 RGEIFFNLDDFDLI
+173 RGEIFFNLDDFDSI

-234 NDFSIDSH
+234 NDISIDSH

-257 DLISFGDAVKAA
+257 DLISFGDAAKAA
-269 SSVKKILDSRET
+269 GSVKKILDSRET

-478 RYETELKSLEG
+478 RHETELKSLEG

-533 FKEFQ
+533 YKEFQ

>member
-1 MIQKQ
+1 
-6 VLMSAKDEINKL
+6 MSVKDEIKKL

-23 RHNFLYHSKNNPE
+23 RHNFLYHAENNPE

-48 LKSLESN
+48 LKALEAEEGASK
-55 LSSSEDS
+55 DS
-62 PTKTV
+62 PSKTV

-75 VKHTHLKPM
+75 EKHTHLKPM
-84 LSLSNVFNEE
+84 LSLANVFNQDD
-94 EFNKFEERILKR
+94 FNKFEERIQKR
-106 ANIDKVI
+106 INVEKLV

-125 SLTYEDGVL
+125 SLTFEEGSL

-161 KLTFN
+161 TLSIDI
-166 VPKVIEL
+166 PKIIEL
-173 RGEIFFNLDDFDLI
+173 RGEVFFNLDDFNLI
-187 NKNIEKEGGKTFINP
+187 NKNIENSGGKAFINP

-214 VGIVKQRPLNIFLYA
+214 IEIVKQRPLNIFLYA
-229 LGGTS
+229 LGGHS
-234 NDFSIDSH
+234 DDLEINSH
-242 QDFIAFLEKNKLPTN
+242 QEFLEFLEKNSLPRN
-257 DLISFGDAVKAA
+257 DLITFGDAAEATKA
-269 SSVKKILDSRET
+269 VKKILDSRDS

-293 NDINLQEKLGFVS
+293 NESKLQEKLGFVS

-317 PASEKF
+317 PASEKY
-323 SKVNDIL
+323 SKVNDVL

-356 NVTLHNL
+356 NVTLHNM

-392 NQEIRDGSERPVTV
+392 NLDIRDGSESLVKI
-406 PEFCPSCGSE
+406 PEYCPSCGNTLKAE
-416 LREDGPFLRCHAGMN
+416 GPFLRCDAGMQ
-431 CPAQLFGYFEHFVSR
+431 CPDQLFGYFEHFVSR

-455 YKINTHLINLGYVKK
+455 YKINTHLIKLGYVKQ
-470 VADLFKLE
+470 VADLFKLK
-478 RYETELKSLEG
+478 RYESELKSLEG
-489 FGEKSIDNLFA
+489 FGKKSIDNLFA
-500 SINNARKPKLET
+500 SIDNSRRPKLET
-512 FINALGIPEVGET
+512 FINSLGIPEVGET

-533 FKEFQ
+533 FKEFNY
-538 SLRSASLDDLLQLD
+538 LRSASFEDLMQLD
-552 SIGEVVAK
+552 SIGGVVAK
-560 NIIEFFKNDPVGI
+560 NIIKFFENDPVGI
-573 DDLLDQIEI
+573 DALLNEIEI
-582 ENYVASADSHLDGV
+582 ESFVASADSHLDGI

-601 GSFTEFSRDE
+601 GSFENYSRDE

-619 GGIPSSSVSANTN
+619 GGVPSSSISSNTDF
-632 YLLYGEKAGSK
+632 LIYGEKAGSK
-643 FKKATELGVELVDE
+643 YKKALDLGIELITE
-657 TKIKDF
+657 TKLNEF

>member
-1 MIQKQ
+1 
-6 VLMSAKDEINKL
+6 MSAKDEINKL

-161 KLTFN
+161 KLSFN

-173 RGEIFFNLDDFDLI
+173 RGEIFFNLDDFDSI